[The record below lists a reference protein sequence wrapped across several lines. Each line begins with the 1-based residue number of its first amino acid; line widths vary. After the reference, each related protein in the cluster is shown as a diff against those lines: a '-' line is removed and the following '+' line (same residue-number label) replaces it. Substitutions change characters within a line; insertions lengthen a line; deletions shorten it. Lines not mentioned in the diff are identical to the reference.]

1 MSRIAKNALTIP
13 EGVELN
19 INGSEVKAKG
29 KLGELSL
36 TMVDEI
42 SAKVEEGKVIVEKTA
57 SSKFA
62 NAMWATTWRLIN
74 NLCLGV
80 SKGFEKKL
88 EINGV
93 GLRANMQGSTLV
105 MSLGFSHEVRY
116 EVPQGV
122 KVEVEKNTNI
132 TVSGIDKQMVG
143 QVAAEIR
150 EFKKPEPYKGKGIKY
165 ADERIIRKEGKK
177 K

>member
-1 MSRIAKNALTIP
+1 MSRIAKNELTIP

-19 INGSEVKAKG
+19 ITGQKVKAKG

-42 SAKVEEGKVIVEKTA
+42 KASVNDNGVLVEKAKNTR
-57 SSKFA
+57 FA

-74 NLCLGV
+74 NLCVGV
-80 SKGFEKKL
+80 STGFEKKL
-88 EINGV
+88 EINGI
-93 GLRANMQGSTLV
+93 GFRAAMQGNTLV
-105 MSLGFSHEVRY
+105 MQLGFSHEVRY
-116 EVPQGV
+116 EIPEGI
-122 KVEVEKNTNI
+122 KVEIEKNTKL
-132 TVSGIDKQMVG
+132 TVSGLDKQKVG
-143 QVAAEIR
+143 QAAAEIR

>member
-1 MSRIAKNALTIP
+1 MSRIAKNELAIP
-13 EGVELN
+13 EGVEIN
-19 INGSEVKAKG
+19 VNGSEVKAKG
-29 KLGELSL
+29 KLGELTL
-36 TMVDEI
+36 TMVDEVKA
-42 SAKVEEGKVIVEKTA
+42 SVNDNGVLVEKT
-57 SSKFA
+57 SKSKFA

-74 NLCLGV
+74 NLCIGV

-105 MSLGFSHEVRY
+105 MNLGFSHEVRY
-116 EVPQGV
+116 EVPSDI
-122 KVEVEKNTNI
+122 KVEVEKNTQI
-132 TVSGIDKQMVG
+132 TVSGIDKQRVG

>member
-1 MSRIAKNALTIP
+1 MSRIAKNELPIP
-13 EGVELN
+13 EGVELTV
-19 INGSEVKAKG
+19 NGSNVTAKG

-36 TMVDEI
+36 KMVNEVKASVNDN
-42 SAKVEEGKVIVEKTA
+42 GFLVEKVST
-57 SSKFA
+57 SKFA
-62 NAMWATTWRLIN
+62 NAMWATTWRLVS
-74 NLCLGV
+74 NLCIGV
-80 SKGFEKKL
+80 SEGFTKKL

-93 GLRANMQGSTLV
+93 GLRAQAQGQTVTMQ
-105 MSLGFSHEVRY
+105 LGFSHEVIY
-116 EVPQGV
+116 QVPEGV
-122 KVEVEKNTNI
+122 KVEVEKNTQI
-132 TVSGIDKQMVG
+132 TVSGIDKQKVG

>member
-1 MSRIAKNALTIP
+1 MSRISKNPLTIP

-29 KLGELSL
+29 KLGEL
-36 TMVDEI
+36 TMKLVDEV
-42 SAKVEEGKVIVEKTA
+42 SAKVENGTVIVEKTA
-57 SSKFA
+57 NTKFA

-80 SKGFEKKL
+80 SKGFEKNL

-93 GLRANMQGSTLV
+93 GYRAQVAGQNLTMQ
-105 MSLGFSHEVRY
+105 LGFSHEIKY
-116 EVPQGV
+116 AVPAGIT
-122 KVEVEKNTNI
+122 VEVEKQTAI
-132 TVSGIDKQMVG
+132 KVTGIDKQLVG

-150 EFKKPEPYKGKGIKY
+150 EYKKPEPYKGKGIKY
-165 ADERIIRKEGKK
+165 SDERIVRKEGKK

>member
-1 MSRIAKNALTIP
+1 MSRISKNPLTIP

-29 KLGELSL
+29 KLGEL
-36 TMVDEI
+36 TMKLVDEV
-42 SAKVEEGKVIVEKTA
+42 SAKVENGTVIVEKTA
-57 SSKFA
+57 NTKFA

-80 SKGFEKKL
+80 SKGFEKNL

-93 GLRANMQGSTLV
+93 GYRAQVAGQNLTMQ
-105 MSLGFSHEVRY
+105 LGFSHEIKY
-116 EVPQGV
+116 AVPAGIT
-122 KVEVEKNTNI
+122 VEVEKQTAI
-132 TVSGIDKQMVG
+132 KVSGIDKQLVG

-150 EFKKPEPYKGKGIKY
+150 EYKKPEPYKGKGIKY
-165 ADERIIRKEGKK
+165 ADERIVRKEGKK

>member
-1 MSRIAKNALTIP
+1 MSRISKNPLTIP
-13 EGVELN
+13 EGVDLT
-19 INGSEVKAKG
+19 INGKDVKAKG

-36 TMVDEI
+36 KMVDEVN
-42 SAKVEEGKVIVEKTA
+42 AKVDNGTVIVEKTA
-57 SSKFA
+57 NTKFA

-74 NLCLGV
+74 NLCVGV
-80 SKGFEKKL
+80 SQGFEKNL

-93 GLRANMQGSTLV
+93 GYRAQAAGQNLTMQ
-105 MSLGFSHEVRY
+105 LGFSHEVKY
-116 EVPQGV
+116 EVPAGV
-122 KVEVEKNTNI
+122 KVEVEKQTAI
-132 TVSGIDKQMVG
+132 KVTGIDKQLVG

-165 ADERIIRKEGKK
+165 SDERIVRKEGKK

>member
-13 EGVELN
+13 DGVE
-19 INGSEVKAKG
+19 ISVNGKEVKAKG
-29 KLGELSL
+29 KMGELSL
-36 TMVDEI
+36 TLVDEI
-42 SAKVEEGKVIVEKTA
+42 SVAVNDNAVTVEKLKNT
-57 SSKFA
+57 KFA

-93 GLRANMQGSTLV
+93 GLRANVQGSTLV

-116 EVPQGV
+116 DVPSDI

-132 TVSGIDKQMVG
+132 TVSGIDKQRVG

>member
-1 MSRIAKNALTIP
+1 MSRIAKNGLTIP
-13 EGVELN
+13 EGVEIN
-19 INGSEVKAKG
+19 INGKEVKAKG
-29 KLGELSL
+29 KMGELSL

-42 SAKVEEGKVIVEKTA
+42 TAKVEDGTVVVEKTSA
-57 SSKFA
+57 SKFA

-74 NLCLGV
+74 NLCIGV

-116 EVPQGV
+116 DVPQNI

-132 TVSGIDKQMVG
+132 TVSGIDKQSVG

-165 ADERIIRKEGKK
+165 VDERIIRKEGKK

>member
-1 MSRIAKNALTIP
+1 MSRIAKNELAIP
-13 EGVELN
+13 EGVEIN
-19 INGSEVKAKG
+19 ITGQVVKAKG

-36 TMVDEI
+36 TMVDEVK
-42 SAKVEEGKVIVEKTA
+42 AAVNDNGVLVEKT
-57 SSKFA
+57 SGTKFA

-74 NLCLGV
+74 NLCIGV
-80 SKGFEKKL
+80 STGFTKKL

-93 GLRANMQGSTLV
+93 GLRAAIQGQKLTMQ
-105 MSLGFSHEVRY
+105 LGYSHEVVY
-116 EVPQGV
+116 EVPSDI
-122 KVEVEKNTNI
+122 KVEVEKNTQI
-132 TVSGIDKQMVG
+132 SVTGIDKQRVG

-165 ADERIIRKEGKK
+165 ADERIVRKEGKK

>member
-1 MSRIAKNALTIP
+1 MSRIAKNPFKIP
-13 EGVELN
+13 EGVDVS
-19 INGSEVKAKG
+19 INGKEVKAKG

-36 TMVDEI
+36 MMIDEI
-42 SAKVEEGKVIVEKTA
+42 NAKVEDGTVIVEKTTDT
-57 SSKFA
+57 KFA
-62 NAMWATTWRLIN
+62 NAMWATTWRLIQ

-93 GLRANMQGSTLV
+93 GYRAQVSGQNLTMQ
-105 MSLGFSHEVRY
+105 LGYSHEINY
-116 EVPQGV
+116 EVPSDI
-122 KVEVEKNTNI
+122 KVEIEKQTAI
-132 TVSGIDKQMVG
+132 TVSGIDKRKVG

-165 ADERIIRKEGKK
+165 ADEYIVRKEGKK

>member
-1 MSRIAKNALTIP
+1 MSRISKNPYTIP
-13 EGVELN
+13 EGVELS
-19 INGSEVKAKG
+19 INGKEVVAKG
-29 KLGELSL
+29 KLGQLSMNL
-36 TMVDEI
+36 VNEV
-42 SAKVEEGKVIVEKTA
+42 SAKVEDGKVLVEKTA
-57 SSKFA
+57 STKFA
-62 NAMWATTWRLIN
+62 NAMWATSWRLIQ

-93 GLRANMQGSTLV
+93 GLRAQAAGQTLTMQ
-105 MSLGFSHEVRY
+105 LGYSHEVVY
-116 EVPQGV
+116 TVPEGI
-122 KVEVEKNTNI
+122 KVEVEKQTAI
-132 TVSGIDKQMVG
+132 TVTGIDKQKVG

-165 ADERIIRKEGKK
+165 ADERIVRKEGKK

>member
-1 MSRIAKNALTIP
+1 MSRIAKNPFKIP
-13 EGVELN
+13 EGVDVS
-19 INGSEVKAKG
+19 INGKEVKAKG

-36 TMVDEI
+36 MMIDEI
-42 SAKVEEGKVIVEKTA
+42 NAKVEDGTVIVEKTTDT
-57 SSKFA
+57 KFA
-62 NAMWATTWRLIN
+62 NAMWATTWRLIQ

-93 GLRANMQGSTLV
+93 GYRAQISGQNLTMQ
-105 MSLGFSHEVRY
+105 LGYSHEINY
-116 EVPQGV
+116 EVPSDI
-122 KVEVEKNTNI
+122 KVEVEKQTAI
-132 TVSGIDKQMVG
+132 TVFGIDKRKVG

-165 ADERIIRKEGKK
+165 ADEYIVRKEGKK

>member
-13 EGVELN
+13 NGVEVN
-19 INGSEVKAKG
+19 INGNEVTAKGSKGSLNLRLVDEVKATVNDG
-29 KLGELSL
+29 TVL
-36 TMVDEI
+36 
-42 SAKVEEGKVIVEKTA
+42 VEKTKGT
-57 SSKFA
+57 KFA

-74 NLCLGV
+74 NLCIGV
-80 SKGFEKKL
+80 STGFEKKL

-93 GLRANMQGSTLV
+93 GLRAQMQGNTLV

-116 EVPQGV
+116 DAPEGV
-122 KVEVEKNTNI
+122 QIAVNNNTEI
-132 TVSGIDKQMVG
+132 VVSGIDKQRVG
-143 QVAAEIR
+143 QAAAEIR
-150 EFKKPEPYKGKGIKY
+150 GFKPPEPYKGKGIKY

>member
-13 EGVELN
+13 EGVELT
-19 INGSEVKAKG
+19 ITGQEVKAKG
-29 KLGELSL
+29 KLGELSMM
-36 TMVDEI
+36 MVNEVKAAVNDN
-42 SAKVEEGKVIVEKTA
+42 AVTVEKT
-57 SSKFA
+57 SETKFA

-74 NLCLGV
+74 NLCIGV

-93 GLRANMQGSTLV
+93 GLRANMQGNTLV

-116 EVPQGV
+116 DVPQGV
-122 KVEVEKNTNI
+122 KVEVEKNTQI
-132 TVSGIDKQMVG
+132 TVSGIDKQKVG

>member
-1 MSRIAKNALTIP
+1 MSRIAKNGLTIP
-13 EGVELN
+13 EGVEVN
-19 INGSEVKAKG
+19 INGKEVKAKG

-42 SAKVEEGKVIVEKTA
+42 SAKVENGTVIVEKTA
-57 SSKFA
+57 GTKFA

-74 NLCLGV
+74 NLCTGV

-93 GLRANMQGSTLV
+93 GLRANMQGQTLV
-105 MSLGFSHEVRY
+105 MSLGYSHEVRY
-116 EVPQGV
+116 DVPLGINV
-122 KVEVEKNTNI
+122 NVEKNTEI
-132 TVSGIDKQMVG
+132 TVSGIDKQRVG

-150 EFKKPEPYKGKGIKY
+150 DFKKPEPYKGKGIKY

>member
-1 MSRIAKNALTIP
+1 MSRIAKNELAIP
-13 EGVELN
+13 EGVELS
-19 INGSEVKAKG
+19 ITGQEVKAKG

-36 TMVDEI
+36 TMVDEVK
-42 SAKVEEGKVIVEKTA
+42 AAVNDNGVLVEKTTNT
-57 SSKFA
+57 KFA

-74 NLCLGV
+74 NLCIGV
-80 SKGFEKKL
+80 STGFEKKL

-116 EVPQGV
+116 DVPEGV

-132 TVSGIDKQMVG
+132 TVSGIDKQKVG

>member
-13 EGVELN
+13 DGVEVN
-19 INGSEVKAKG
+19 INGNEVTAKGTKGTLNLRLVDEVKATVKDG
-29 KLGELSL
+29 GVL
-36 TMVDEI
+36 
-42 SAKVEEGKVIVEKTA
+42 VEKTKGT
-57 SSKFA
+57 KFA

-74 NLCLGV
+74 NLCIGV
-80 SKGFEKKL
+80 STGFEKKL

-93 GLRANMQGSTLV
+93 GLRAQMQGNTLV

-116 EVPQGV
+116 DAPEGV
-122 KVEVEKNTNI
+122 QIAVNNNTEI
-132 TVSGIDKQMVG
+132 VVSGIDKQRVG
-143 QVAAEIR
+143 QAAAEIR
-150 EFKKPEPYKGKGIKY
+150 GFKPPEPYKGKGIKY

>member
-1 MSRIAKNALTIP
+1 MSRIAKNELAIP

-19 INGSEVKAKG
+19 INGQEVKAKG
-29 KLGELSL
+29 KLGELTL
-36 TMVDEI
+36 TMVNEVKASVNDNG
-42 SAKVEEGKVIVEKTA
+42 VLVEKA
-57 SSKFA
+57 ANSKFA

-74 NLCLGV
+74 NLCIGV

-93 GLRANMQGSTLV
+93 GLRAQVQGQKLTMQ
-105 MSLGFSHEVRY
+105 LGYSHEVIY
-116 EVPQGV
+116 DVPADI

-132 TVSGIDKQMVG
+132 TVSGIDKQRVG